1 MSVMHKVAAAAT
13 AVAALGALALGAG
26 AAHATTAE
34 GITITAGENMTLGG
48 RTFNAY
54 LIGNYTDVVQ
64 ANGKVKSFN
73 VVGTAASNTWAKD
86 AIGTVNKETAD
97 TSKRISVPTGY
108 DEAGAIAKVSDAGT
122 LRRLAQALAA
132 SKSRPTAAA
141 ADRKSDTGTARAS
154 RSAATARTRSSPR
167 TRT

>member
-1 MSVMHKVAAAAT
+1 MSVIHKVAAAAT

-48 RTFNAY
+48 RAFNAY
-54 LIGNYTDVVQ
+54 LIGNYTDIVQ

-86 AIGTVNKETAD
+86 AIGVSGPVHAP
-97 TSKRISVPTGY
+97 VQ
-108 DEAGAIAKVSDAGT
+108 GAFHGGGGRHVD
-122 LRRLAQALAA
+122 RRAVIERVGGVLEPPVFDPGSHAC
-132 SKSRPTAAA
+132 P
-141 ADRKSDTGTARAS
+141 
-154 RSAATARTRSSPR
+154 
-167 TRT
+167 